1 MAHRP
6 LFWPDTSSQNA
17 YSTVKRWMAECL
29 SNHNICSQHTVADL
43 PKRIIEID
51 GDHAYLRES
60 KDLKASY
67 ACLSH
72 CWGKN
77 GAALQLTNATIDR
90 LKRGIVKQLLPNTFR
105 DALEI
110 CTQLGIKF
118 LWIDAIC
125 KFHDKQVGPMD
136 QP

>member
-1 MAHRP
+1 MARRP
-6 LFWPDTSSQNA
+6 LFWPDTSAQNA

-29 SNHNICSQHTVADL
+29 GNHDNCSKHTVSDL
-43 PKRIIEID
+43 PKRIIKIEED
-51 GDHAYLRES
+51 FAYLREP

-77 GAALQLTNATIDR
+77 GAALQLTNATMDR
-90 LKRGIVKQLLPNTFR
+90 LKRGIMKQLLPKTFR
-105 DALEI
+105 DAMEI
-110 CTQLGIKF
+110 CRQLDISF

-125 KFHDKQVGPMD
+125 KFHDK
-136 QP
+136 